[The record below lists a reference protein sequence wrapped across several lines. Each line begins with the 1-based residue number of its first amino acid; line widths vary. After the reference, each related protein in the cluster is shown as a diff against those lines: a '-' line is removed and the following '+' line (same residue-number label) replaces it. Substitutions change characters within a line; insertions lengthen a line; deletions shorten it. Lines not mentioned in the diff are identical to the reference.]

1 MCEPLG
7 NAPKIDHA
15 INAALLLGYVSL
27 KMGDRV
33 GLFGFDAKPNI
44 STGAVSGVKS
54 FSLLQRLA
62 ARLDYSTEETNFT
75 LGLSQ
80 LAAEIQRRSL
90 IVIFTDFADPTS
102 AELMI
107 ENLKRLMKR
116 HLVLFVAMRD
126 AELESIMQS
135 EPKQV
140 NDVTRSVI
148 AHSLITEKEL
158 VLNRLLRLGAEIVNA
173 PAGRVGPELL
183 NRYLE
188 LKRRSRL

>member
-1 MCEPLG
+1 
-7 NAPKIDHA
+7 
-15 INAALLLGYVSL
+15 
-27 KMGDRV
+27 
-33 GLFGFDAKPNI
+33 
-44 STGAVSGVKS
+44 
-54 FSLLQRLA
+54 
-62 ARLDYSTEETNFT
+62 
-75 LGLSQ
+75 
-80 LAAEIQRRSL
+80 
-90 IVIFTDFADPTS
+90 
-102 AELMI
+102 
-107 ENLKRLMKR
+107 
-116 HLVLFVAMRD
+116 VAMRD